1 MREENDEVIDE
12 FLAQH
17 DDYTLAPPSELPASL
32 AKVLDKR
39 GMLRCYPDL
48 HDTDGFF
55 AARLVRRS

>member
-1 MREENDEVIDE
+1 VIDE

-17 DDYTLAPPSELPASL
+17 DDYALTPPSELPASL